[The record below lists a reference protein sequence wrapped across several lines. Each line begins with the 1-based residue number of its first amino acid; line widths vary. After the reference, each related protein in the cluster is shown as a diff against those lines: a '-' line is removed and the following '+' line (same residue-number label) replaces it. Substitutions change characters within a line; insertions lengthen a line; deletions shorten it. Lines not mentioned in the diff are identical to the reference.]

1 MAHGSLYS
9 TAFPRPP
16 RKPLSLSIV
25 LPCYNEEENVERV
38 AGDALRMARQLADDY
53 EVVIVND
60 GSRDRTGE
68 LAEAMSR
75 RDSHLRVVH
84 NNPNKGYG
92 GALAAG
98 FRAASKQWV
107 FYTDGDGQFDLG
119 ELPKLLPLLEQYDIV
134 TCYRAK
140 RRDPIH
146 RKINAFMW
154 TSLVGLLFRLRI
166 RDVDCAF
173 KIYPKHLFERIT
185 MHSNSALIDTEVLAK
200 ARNLGYTMTQIPV
213 THLPRAAG
221 TQTGAKLSSIF
232 KAFRELFALYR
243 NINAEGREHGG
254 GRAN

>member
-1 MAHGSLYS
+1 MVQRPTQPHAY
-9 TAFPRPP
+9 PRPS

-38 AGDALRMARQLADDY
+38 TGEALQIARQVAEDY
-53 EVVIVND
+53 EVVVVND

-68 LAEAMSR
+68 LAEAMAR
-75 RDSHLRVVH
+75 QDPHVRVVH

-92 GALAAG
+92 GSLAAG
-98 FRAASKQWV
+98 FRAATKQWV
-107 FYTDGDGQFDLG
+107 FYTDGDGQFDLN
-119 ELPKLLPLLEQYDIV
+119 ELPKLLPLLEQFDIV

-140 RRDPIH
+140 RRDPLH

-154 TSLVGLLFRLRI
+154 TSLVGFLFRLRI

-173 KIYPKHLFERIT
+173 KIYPKHLFDRIT
-185 MHSNSALIDTEVLAK
+185 MYSNSALIDTEVLAK

-243 NINAEGREHGG
+243 NIKAEDG
-254 GRAN
+254 